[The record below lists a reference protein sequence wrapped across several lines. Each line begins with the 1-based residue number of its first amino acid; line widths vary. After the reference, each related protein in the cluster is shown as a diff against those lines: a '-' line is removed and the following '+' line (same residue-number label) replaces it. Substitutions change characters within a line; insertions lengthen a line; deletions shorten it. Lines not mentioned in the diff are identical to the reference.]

1 MKVKT
6 FENYIS
12 KEILN
17 EIKLPILKIDEILD
31 GVSVI
36 SNNMLQRFLTNYY
49 KTHLEYI
56 DVVDKKKH
64 IFKVNDISGDILD
77 STRVTFDVIVFQD
90 TDLSII
96 RDNIVRYAINEFYDQ
111 LPDMLDIFGIQIKPI
126 GFIDKEGLKTTF
138 NSTITIET
146 AVEIISDITGFQYEE
161 KYESFYVWTK
171 K

>member
-6 FENYIS
+6 FEKYIT
-12 KEILN
+12 KELLN
-17 EIKLPILKIDEILD
+17 EIKLPLLKIDEILG
-31 GVSVI
+31 GVSII

-90 TDLSII
+90 NDVSII
-96 RDNIVRYAINEFYDQ
+96 KDNIVRYAINEFYDQ
-111 LPDMLDIFGIQIKPI
+111 LPDMLDIFGIKIKPL

-138 NSTITIET
+138 NGTITLKT
-146 AVEIISDITGFQYEE
+146 TVDIISDITGFQYEE
-161 KYESFYVWTK
+161 KYESFYIWVK